1 MSVAFKM
8 GHVPV
13 MVNEVMDALVTR
25 PDGVYI
31 DGTLGAGGHA
41 EALLQRL
48 GNAGRLLGIDRDR
61 QALDM
66 ARTRL
71 ASWDRRVLFLH
82 GSYED
87 LEKACQSLEVEQ
99 ADGILVDLGLSSLQM
114 DSAERGFS
122 FREEGP
128 LDMRMDTEASVTA
141 AELLG
146 CMSEAKLA
154 EIFRVW
160 GEERFAKRI
169 AREVVRRR
177 RLSPIET
184 TRDFASL
191 VEHIVPRGGQRIHPA
206 TRVFQALR
214 IAVNREL
221 ERLGVFLAKAPNR
234 LAPGG
239 RLVVLSYHSLE
250 DRLVK
255 RCFQERE
262 KAGGFRRLTKK
273 PLIPT
278 PEEVSRN
285 PRSRSAK
292 LRVLE
297 RRSA

>member
-1 MSVAFKM
+1 
-8 GHVPV
+8 